1 MDFSLAPDQADTRR
15 RIKALI
21 AEVVTPAVITE
32 MHDTGTFDDPTLD
45 QALADGGW
53 LAAAIPGLSRDPIDL
68 YLLFNELEKAGAP
81 YDGVATTAMVAATIS
96 HAGSDFLKST
106 VLPDVV
112 EGRALIA
119 LGYSEP
125 DFGSDVAGATTRA
138 VPDGEMW
145 VINGQKMWTT
155 MAHRASYVF
164 LLCRTNSEVPK
175 HKGLTMFVVPMDT
188 PGITIHP
195 VHTMGDERTN
205 ATYYDDVR
213 IDDRWRIGD
222 VDGGWRVMTMAL
234 AFERGVMGGTAPG
247 VPLLR
252 HMRAWL
258 AEAVDDDGE
267 PFMAGEAV
275 REKLMR
281 VAIDNQV
288 AALITAKAAWIAA
301 TGGLPGLEG
310 SMAKLFA
317 TERYQKAAGW
327 FQQIAGAEGLL
338 GFGAPGAAA
347 HGWVDADARHCPVT
361 TIYGGTSE
369 IQRNNV
375 AERHLGLP
383 KAR

>member
-1 MDFSLAPDQADTRR
+1 MDFSLSPAQTQTRD

-21 AEVVTPAVITE
+21 ADVVTPEMLAE
-32 MHDTGTFDDPTLD
+32 MHETGTFDDPTLNKRLGD
-45 QALADGGW
+45 EGW
-53 LAAAIPGLSRDPIDL
+53 LAAAIPGMSRDPIEL
-68 YLLFNELEKAGAP
+68 YLLFNELEKSGAP
-81 YDGVATTAMVAATIS
+81 YDGIAISMMVAGTIA
-96 HAGSDFLKST
+96 HCGSDFLKQT
-106 VLPDVV
+106 VLPHITAGD
-112 EGRALIA
+112 ALCC

-125 DFGSDVAGATTRA
+125 DFGSDVAGAATKA
-138 VPDGEMW
+138 VRDGDQW

-155 MAHRASYVF
+155 MAHRARWVF
-164 LLCRTNSEVPK
+164 LLCRTNTEVPK
-175 HKGLTMFVVPMDT
+175 HRGLTMFMVPTDT

-205 ATYYDDVR
+205 ATWYDDVR

-222 VDGGWRVMTMAL
+222 IDGGWRVMTTAL
-234 AFERGVMGGTAPG
+234 AFERGVMGGTAPAI
-247 VPLLR
+247 PLLR
-252 HMRAWL
+252 HMHAWV
-258 AEAVDDDGE
+258 AEAADDDGQ
-267 PFMAGEAV
+267 PLMADPTV
-275 REKLMR
+275 REKLAR
-281 VAIDNQV
+281 VAMENQV
-288 AALITAKAAWIAA
+288 GSLITTKAAWIAA

-317 TERYQKAAGW
+317 TERYQKAAAW

-338 GFGAPGAAA
+338 GFDAPGAAA